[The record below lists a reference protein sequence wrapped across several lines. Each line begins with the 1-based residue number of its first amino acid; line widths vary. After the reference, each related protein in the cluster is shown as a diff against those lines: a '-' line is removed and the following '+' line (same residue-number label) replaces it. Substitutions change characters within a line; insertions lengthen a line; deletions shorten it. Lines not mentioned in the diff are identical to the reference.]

1 MNILFLGD
9 IIGKVGRHAV
19 RDLMPALRAKYRP
32 DYIIANGENAA
43 AGFGIT
49 RSVYDELIYDIGIN
63 SLTSGNH
70 IWDKKEIFKD
80 FPAMDKLLRPLNY
93 PACMHGKGYRI
104 DMVQETGVCVISLL
118 GRVFMNSNIDCP
130 FRTMD
135 KIIEE
140 VKDKAKV
147 IIVDFHAEATSEK
160 RALGFYL
167 DGKVTAVIG
176 THTHIQTADEQ
187 ILDKGT
193 AYISDAGMVG
203 PRDSVLGMQ
212 TQTAINRFLYGINEK
227 FEVVETGEVDL
238 CGCLLTID
246 NATGKATAISR
257 IQLSK

>member
-9 IIGKVGRHAV
+9 IVGRAGRNAV
-19 RDLMPALRAKYRP
+19 RDRLPTLQAKYHP
-32 DYIIANGENAA
+32 EYIIANGENAA

-49 RSVYDELIYDIGIN
+49 RSVYDELIYDLNIN
-63 SLTSGNH
+63 ILTSGNH

-80 FPAMDKLLRPLNY
+80 FPSMDKLLRPVNY

-104 DMVQETGVCVISLL
+104 DMVKNIGVCVISLL
-118 GRVFMNSNIDCP
+118 GRVFMNSALECP

-187 ILDKGT
+187 LLPKGT
-193 AYISDAGMVG
+193 AYITDAGMVG

-212 TQTAINRFLYGINEK
+212 TQTALNRFLYGINEK
-227 FEVVETGEVDL
+227 FEVVETGDVDL
-238 CGCLLTID
+238 CGCLITID
-246 NATGKATAISR
+246 DATGKATAIQR
-257 IQLSK
+257 ICI